1 MADPRVLLV
10 DDETDFVE
18 ALSARLEVRG
28 MLVESAASGPEAITK
43 VKALRFDAVVLDLA
57 MPGMDGIETL
67 RELRAILPDV
77 QAILLTGQGSLKQGI
92 EAMKLGAI
100 DFLEKPVSLDV
111 LLAKIGEA
119 KSTSDEL
126 ADQKTDQI
134 ISDIIGAKGW

>member
-28 MLVESAASGPEAITK
+28 MLVEAAASGAEAIAK
-43 VKALRFDAVVLDLA
+43 VKARRFDAVVLDLA

-77 QAILLTGQGSLKQGI
+77 QVILLTGQASLKQGI

-100 DFLEKPVSLDV
+100 DFLEKPVSIDT

-119 KSTSDEL
+119 KSTSDDL

-134 ISDIIGAKGW
+134 VSDIIGSKGW

>member
-1 MADPRVLLV
+1 
-10 DDETDFVE
+10 
-18 ALSARLEVRG
+18 